1 MKLGIIGGSGL
12 YDLAGLEELG
22 HRNVMTAWGAPS
34 APLTYG
40 RLHGVEMFF
49 LPRHGSNHHLPPHRI
64 NYRANIAA
72 LADAGV
78 KAIVATAA
86 VGGIE
91 HSAGTGVIVIP
102 HQIIDYTY
110 GREHT
115 YSDGTRAHPQHVDFS
130 EPYSTRLR
138 AALTAAAADID
149 IAVLTRGVYA
159 ATQGPRLESA
169 AEIDRLERDGC
180 TIVGMT
186 GMPEAALA
194 RELGIEYANISLVV
208 NPAAGRAQGEITM
221 ADIERELTLGMTRIR
236 SMLAALSARL
246 ATGAND

>member
-12 YDLAGLEELG
+12 YDLAGLDHVG
-22 HRNVMTAWGAPS
+22 QRRVMTVWGEPS
-34 APLTYG
+34 APLTQGYM
-40 RLHGVEMFF
+40 HGVELVF
-49 LPRHGSNHHLPPHRI
+49 LPRHGAHHHLPPHLI

-72 LADAGV
+72 LADSGV
-78 KAIVATAA
+78 EAIIATAA

-91 HSAGTGVIVIP
+91 SAAGTGVIVVP

-110 GREHT
+110 GRAHT
-115 YSDGTRAHPQHVDFS
+115 YSDGTQSHPQHVDFS
-130 EPYSTRLR
+130 EPYSAALR
-138 AALTAAAADID
+138 ANLIAAAAEAGID
-149 IAVLTRGVYA
+149 VRVRGVYA

-194 RELGIEYANISLVV
+194 RELGLDYANISLVV

-221 ADIERELTLGMTRIR
+221 ADIERQLANGMDRIR
-236 SMLAALSARL
+236 AVIVAL
-246 ATGAND
+246 ATSLRKA

>member
-12 YDLAGLEELG
+12 YDLPGLEDVRQ
-22 HRNVMTAWGAPS
+22 HRVMTAWGAPS
-34 APLTYG
+34 AALSYG
-40 RLHGVEMFF
+40 RLHGVELFF

-64 NYRANIAA
+64 NYRANLAA

-78 KAIVATAA
+78 ERIVATAA

-91 HSAGTGVIVIP
+91 HRAGTGVIVVP
-102 HQIIDYTY
+102 HQLIDYTY

-115 YSDGTRAHPQHVDFS
+115 YADGSQAHPHHVDFS
-130 EPYSTRLR
+130 EPYSPPLR
-138 AALTAAAADID
+138 AELLAAAADASVAIL
-149 IAVLTRGVYA
+149 ARGVYA

-194 RELGIEYANISLVV
+194 RELGLQYANISLVV
-208 NPAAGRAQGEITM
+208 NPAAGRTTGAITM
-221 ADIERELTLGMTRIR
+221 ADIERELVKGMGRIR
-236 SMLAALSARL
+236 SVIDALTVRL
-246 ATGAND
+246 AGS

>member
-1 MKLGIIGGSGL
+1 MKLGVIGGSGL
-12 YDLAGLEELG
+12 YDLPGLG
-22 HRNVMTAWGAPS
+22 DVSQRKVMTAWGAPS
-34 APLTYG
+34 AALTRG
-40 RLHGVEMFF
+40 LLNGVELFF
-49 LPRHGSNHHLPPHRI
+49 LPRHGSNHHLPPHLI

-78 KAIVATAA
+78 EAIVATAA

-91 HSAGTGVIVIP
+91 YAAGTGVIVIP
-102 HQIIDYTY
+102 QQLIDYTY

-115 YSDGTRAHPQHVDFS
+115 YSDGTQPHPQHVDFTA
-130 EPYSTRLR
+130 PYTPRLR
-138 AALTAAAADID
+138 ADLIAAAVDAG
-149 IAVLTRGVYA
+149 IAVRAQGVYA

-194 RELGIEYANISLVV
+194 RELRIDYANISLVV
-208 NPAAGRAQGEITM
+208 NPAAGRAKGEITM
-221 ADIERELTLGMTRIR
+221 ADIERELANGMGRIR
-236 SMLAALSARL
+236 AVIAALTARL
-246 ATGAND
+246 R

>member
-22 HRNVMTAWGAPS
+22 QHKVMTAWGAPS
-34 APLTYG
+34 APLTCG
-40 RLHGVEMFF
+40 RLHGVELVF

-78 KAIVATAA
+78 EAIVATAA

-91 HSAGTGVIVIP
+91 HRAGTGAIVVP

-115 YSDGTRAHPQHVDFS
+115 YSDGTAAHPQHVDFS
-130 EPYSTRLR
+130 EPYSGDLR
-138 AALTAAAADID
+138 TALISAAAAVAIP
-149 IAVLTRGVYA
+149 VLPQGVYA

-186 GMPEAALA
+186 GMPETALA
-194 RELGIEYANISLVV
+194 RELGIAYANISLVV
-208 NPAAGRAQGEITM
+208 NPAAGRAHGEITM
-221 ADIERELTLGMTRIR
+221 ADIERELLLGMGRIR
-236 SMLAALSARL
+236 NVLGALAALPI
-246 ATGAND
+246 TGSNW